1 MNNKLTAI
9 AFALM
14 LTTTAAQAANDSVGL
29 RADMTG
35 ADVNAG
41 PVLSTWNPA
50 GANAGYGFA
59 ALVDRFTDSGAQP
72 WTALTVGAEI
82 VATNHSGVNQVA
94 FGIATEAWA
103 DFGSFSMLTGLE
115 ATAINREPN
124 NPERK
129 ISLWSTFKNRP
140 DTEYNLPPVDPA
152 NMNSQALRIQ
162 SQPGTGFERG
172 IVYAQLSMHASR
184 NLVRPVAID
193 FSEMDE
199 AAVEAVDLI
208 RFPDGCSLVY
218 LGHGMLSTRCDKQ
231 PGELTR
237 SPTKPSP

>member
-1 MNNKLTAI
+1 MKNKLTAI
-9 AFALM
+9 ALALL
-14 LTTTAAQAANDSVGL
+14 LTTTAAQAANDSVGFG
-29 RADMTG
+29 ADMTG
-35 ADVNAG
+35 ADV
-41 PVLSTWNPA
+41 
-50 GANAGYGFA
+50 
-59 ALVDRFTDSGAQP
+59 
-72 WTALTVGAEI
+72 
-82 VATNHSGVNQVA
+82 
-94 FGIATEAWA
+94 
-103 DFGSFSMLTGLE
+103 
-115 ATAINREPN
+115 
-124 NPERK
+124 
-129 ISLWSTFKNRP
+129 KNRP

-231 PGELTR
+231 GPDEVTR
-237 SPTKPSP
+237 SPTKQSL